1 MTISLTKIFV
11 TAKVQNFFKSC
22 LSLGII
28 FFMYH
33 ITKSNVPDYIGK
45 KFLFNKKNGENI
57 EIGTGLINFKPV
69 YKIPFTEV
77 TNFKEISE
85 ETQDNSSGKDIGK
98 TVGRIAGIPFG
109 VAGVLAGGALG
120 SSKKKNTNRGNYAI
134 EFNKEDWLV
143 FEIEDLD
150 AFGGVGGRSVIEAM
164 FKEFADIQDNPFD

>member
-1 MTISLTKIFV
+1 M
-11 TAKVQNFFKSC
+11 
-22 LSLGII
+22 
-28 FFMYH
+28 
-33 ITKSNVPDYIGK
+33 
-45 KFLFNKKNGENI
+45 KN
-57 EIGTGLINFKPV
+57 P
-69 YKIPFTEV
+69 
-77 TNFKEISE
+77 
-85 ETQDNSSGKDIGK
+85 DNSSGKDIGK

-120 SSKKKNTNRGNYAI
+120 STKKKNTNRGIYAI